1 MALLVEISFIIFIIS
16 AYVYF
21 LYRDTINS
29 YVTTA
34 TAMASAALT
43 VGVVG
48 TGAFYLYKN
57 PDQIPSLLTKFLKK
71 KT

>member
-1 MALLVEISFIIFIIS
+1 MALVTEISFIIFIIS

-21 LYRDTINS
+21 LYRDMINS

-34 TAMASAALT
+34 TAMASAGLT
-43 VGVVG
+43 VGVIG

-71 KT
+71 KA

>member
-29 YVTTA
+29 YVTTV
-34 TAMASAALT
+34 TALGSAALT

-57 PDQIPSLLTKFLKK
+57 PEQIPSLLTKFLKK
-71 KT
+71 KA

>member
-21 LYRDTINS
+21 LYRDMINS

-71 KT
+71 KA

>member
-29 YVTTA
+29 YATTA
-34 TAMASAALT
+34 TA
-43 VGVVG
+43 
-48 TGAFYLYKN
+48 
-57 PDQIPSLLTKFLKK
+57 
-71 KT
+71 

>member
-29 YVTTA
+29 DVTTA
-34 TAMASAALT
+34 TAMASAGLT
-43 VGVVG
+43 VGVIG

-71 KT
+71 KA